1 MKYYWTNCICFITI
15 LLLLG
20 IILKEYG
27 KVGDAERI
35 FILIQVIYTYTGDS
49 IRIFI
54 GICMHVEMHEC
65 ILIKNMH
72 KQELTQNTCICM
84 YNSVFTNMGLY

>member
-1 MKYYWTNCICFITI
+1 M
-15 LLLLG
+15 
-20 IILKEYG
+20 KEYG

-35 FILIQVIYTYTGDS
+35 FILNTGDS

-84 YNSVFTNMGLY
+84 YNSVFTNMCLY